1 VPYLQPTS
9 AEFHIHTMTLTS
21 ARQAHGKGKAI
32 LHAFG
37 KETSFSELSYTY
49 PLKLLSPKL
58 PSDGIP
64 VSIVY
69 ILSYGGGLVPGDK
82 LDLEVEV
89 GAGASLMVLT
99 QAILQV
105 LVTR

>member
-1 VPYLQPTS
+1 MS
-9 AEFHIHTMTLTS
+9 TLTR
-21 ARQAHGKGKAI
+21 AYGKGKAV

-58 PSDGIP
+58 PSDGNP

-69 ILSYGGGLVPGDK
+69 ILSYGGGLVPGDM
-82 LDLEVEV
+82 LDLEIEV
-89 GAGASLMVLT
+89 GAGASLMLLT
-99 QAILQV
+99 QAIMVSYNQMARTD
-105 LVTR
+105 TRI